1 MDFGGKQP
9 LSIVF
14 PEIYSVRETEELSPK
29 LRVWLEKDG
38 MHVLG
43 KGGGEILEAIDRYG
57 SISSASKALGM
68 SYRYVWGYIR
78 KMEEATGK
86 KIVEARKGGKGGGEA
101 RLTDFGR
108 KLLKEYRRMSEY
120 LERAEK
126 AYEDEWGLLGIKIS
140 ARNRIKAR
148 IRRIDVEGVAGKIE
162 MVVETP
168 VTVKALITAEAVGE
182 MDLREG
188 DEVFAIIKATDIMVA
203 KKSSVGMEAAH
214 EVDEGET
221 GDENDEAEQRP

>member
-1 MDFGGKQP
+1 MDFGEKQP

-14 PEIYSVRETEELSPK
+14 LKIYSVRETKELSPK

-43 KGGGEILEAIDRYG
+43 KGGGEILEAIDRHG

-78 KMEEATGK
+78 RMEEATGRR
-86 KIVEARKGGKGGGEA
+86 IVEARKGGKGGGET

-108 KLLKEYRRMSEY
+108 ELLKEFRRMSEY
-120 LERAEK
+120 LERAEET
-126 AYEDEWGLLGIKIS
+126 YEDEWGLLGVKIS

-148 IRRIDVEGVAGKIE
+148 IRRVDVEGVAGKIE
-162 MVVETP
+162 MVIETP
-168 VTVKALITAEAVGE
+168 VTVKALITAEAVRE
-182 MDLREG
+182 MELKEG

-203 KKSSVGMEAAH
+203 KKSSVGMGETH
-214 EVDEGET
+214 VIDEGET
-221 GDENDEAEQRP
+221 GKKDKKAD